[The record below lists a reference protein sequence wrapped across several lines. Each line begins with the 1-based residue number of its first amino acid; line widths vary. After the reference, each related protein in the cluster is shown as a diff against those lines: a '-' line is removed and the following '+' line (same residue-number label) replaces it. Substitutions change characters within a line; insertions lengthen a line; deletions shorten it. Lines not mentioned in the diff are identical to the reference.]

1 VKLEIKPEP
10 SDAERR
16 AIVGALAAPRVAHAA
31 YESRWRAAALDD
43 LRDGPVAEES
53 WSDAGIVEP

>member
-1 VKLEIKPEP
+1 VILVIKPEP

-16 AIVGALAAPRVAHAA
+16 AILGALQAPRTAPAA

-43 LRDGPVAEES
+43 LRDGPLAEES
-53 WSDAGIVEP
+53 GSDARIVEP